1 MNPSATDFAH
11 HFSDAF
17 GDLPDPRRDSALR
30 KHLLLD
36 ILAIAL
42 CAMLSSAESF
52 VDMAEYGRS
61 KETWLRE
68 RLGLSLEHG
77 VPSHDTFGR
86 LFARL
91 NPQALLGCLM
101 RWTQTLHE
109 LTQGQV
115 IALDGKTLRHSF
127 DTATGQAA
135 LHLVSAWASANRL
148 LLGQAAVDGKS
159 NEIKAVPVLLEL
171 LELKGCIVTGDAML
185 TQKTIAAQIIEQGG
199 DYVLALKDNHGFLH
213 EAVEGF
219 FSFLEQRP
227 GGLAQHSQSQVQT
240 CEWGHGR
247 REVRR
252 CWCLDAQNGDWP
264 EAVRQ
269 WSGLKS
275 LVLVESERALATPE
289 PEAPAAYAKAHV
301 ERRYFLSSL
310 APDAGRALHAVREH
324 WGVENGLHWVLDVVF
339 DEDASRVRK
348 NHAAHNL
355 ATLRRLA
362 LNLLRQDTKHKHGLK
377 ARRHRAGWDND
388 YLLQVLCNAFS

>member
-1 MNPSATDFAH
+1 LQDC
-11 HFSDAF
+11 F
-17 GDLPDPRRDSALR
+17 GDLHDPRRDSALR

-61 KETWLRE
+61 KEAWLRE
-68 RLGLSLEHG
+68 RLGLSLPHG

-91 NPQALLGCLM
+91 NPAVFTRCFIQWTQALA
-101 RWTQTLHE
+101 T

-135 LHLVSAWASANRL
+135 LHLVSAWASDNRL
-148 LLGQAAVDGKS
+148 LLAQEPVDAKS
-159 NEIKAVPVLLEL
+159 NEITAVPALLEML
-171 LELKGCIVTGDAML
+171 DIKGCVVTGDAML
-185 TQKTIAAQIIEQGG
+185 TQKTIAEQIVDQGG
-199 DYVLALKDNHGFLH
+199 DYVLALKDNHACLH
-213 EAVEGF
+213 QDVADFVRW
-219 FSFLEQRP
+219 LEQRP
-227 GGLAQHSQSQVQT
+227 GGLAQRSDSQAQT
-240 CEWGHGR
+240 REWGHGR
-247 REVRR
+247 KEVRR

-264 EAVRQ
+264 QAVRQ
-269 WSGLKS
+269 WKGLKS
-275 LVLVESERALATPE
+275 LVVVERERALATPE
-289 PEAPAAYAKAHV
+289 AEAPAPYAPAQV
-301 ERRYFLSSL
+301 ERHYFLSSL
-310 APDAGRALHAVREH
+310 APQAPRLLQAVREH
-324 WGVENGLHWVLDVVF
+324 WGVENRLHWVLDVVF

-348 NHAAHNL
+348 DHAAHNL

-388 YLLQVLCNAFS
+388 YLLQVLCSAFS